1 MKYIFSLICLVFALN
16 ANAQFVD
23 IPWQG
28 YVNTG
33 ASDVRVSFYLAGPNL
48 DLTTAFNDRN
58 YPYWYS
64 ENNTLQVEGGV
75 THTVL
80 KDVPVDSIY
89 AYYRS
94 TMWLYVTVNGQ
105 PFDKVKISYVPYAVF
120 SQRAYASQESEFAV
134 RANHSNTA
142 DTARYAYVAKRS
154 DSSTV
159 SSLAI
164 DALNSLYALSAD
176 SADHSTTSDSST
188 HSTFSVRSSL
198 SDNSQFAILADSAK
212 RARFAWLSDYAENS
226 NNSTSALQAQ
236 IATLA
241 IMADSLRDNKVN
253 TRTIIDG
260 TIQRV
265 DLGNGIVNESA
276 LANNSVTSA
285 KILDN
290 TILVQD
296 VNIGGTPTNNSVLGY
311 DNGNFSW
318 VSSTTLTGAVQKTTV
333 IPTQINADTRWL
345 ILQIAQDFNL
355 TNLNATEGRVI
366 TVTNS
371 STANFVTLAP
381 GQWNIYGGALQI
393 GPRSS
398 RTLVY
403 LNNEWVI
410 IQ

>member
-1 MKYIFSLICLVFALN
+1 MKYIFSLICFVFALN

-276 LANNSVTSA
+276 LANNSV
-285 KILDN
+285 
-290 TILVQD
+290 
-296 VNIGGTPTNNSVLGY
+296 LGY